1 MRAHGH
7 KKRAAPRLRR
17 FDADLQG
24 KRGLTTLRLMKTSFL
39 RAGLLSLLVA
49 STVFVGGCQSGAY
62 YSVMEKMGKPKREIL
77 VDRVTETREAQ
88 EAAKT
93 QFRSALEQFLAV
105 SKVDLGD
112 LQVKYDR
119 LASEL
124 KDSEAKAKA
133 VHDRIAALDSVAT
146 ALFAEWKKEL
156 GQYTSEALRSQS
168 EEQYRDTFDRYQKL
182 TAAMQKAT
190 KRMDPVLAT
199 FRDQVLF
206 LKHNLNARA
215 VAGLSGTAKDLE
227 RDIGKLVT
235 EMERSIS
242 EADAFIRN
250 MQGQG

>member
-1 MRAHGH
+1 MRA
-7 KKRAAPRLRR
+7 
-17 FDADLQG
+17 
-24 KRGLTTLRLMKTSFL
+24 MKTSFL
-39 RAGLLSLLVA
+39 RASLMAVLVV
-49 STVFVGGCQSGAY
+49 SSVVLGGCQTGAY
-62 YSVMEKMGKPKREIL
+62 YSMMEKMGKPKREIL
-77 VDRVTETREAQ
+77 VERVTETREAQ
-88 EAAKT
+88 EEAKV

-112 LQVKYDR
+112 LQVKYDK

-168 EEQYRDTFDRYQKL
+168 DAQYRDTFDRYQKL
-182 TAAMQKAT
+182 TASMQKAAA
-190 KRMDPVLAT
+190 RMEPVLAT

-227 RDIGKLVT
+227 RDIGRLVAD
-235 EMERSIS
+235 MERSIG
-242 EADAFIRN
+242 EADAFIRS

>member
-1 MRAHGH
+1 
-7 KKRAAPRLRR
+7 
-17 FDADLQG
+17 
-24 KRGLTTLRLMKTSFL
+24 MKTSFL
-39 RAGLLSLLVA
+39 RASLMAVLVV
-49 STVFVGGCQSGAY
+49 SSVVLGGCQTGAY
-62 YSVMEKMGKPKREIL
+62 YSMMEKMGKPKREIL
-77 VDRVTETREAQ
+77 VERVTETREAQ
-88 EAAKT
+88 EEAKV

-112 LQVKYDR
+112 LQVKYDK

-168 EEQYRDTFDRYQKL
+168 DAQYRDTFDRYQKL
-182 TAAMQKAT
+182 TASMQKAAA
-190 KRMDPVLAT
+190 RMEPVLAT

-227 RDIGKLVT
+227 RDIGRLVAD
-235 EMERSIS
+235 MERSIG
-242 EADAFIRN
+242 EADAFIRS

>member
-1 MRAHGH
+1 
-7 KKRAAPRLRR
+7 
-17 FDADLQG
+17 
-24 KRGLTTLRLMKTSFL
+24 MKTLLFRS
-39 RAGLLSLLVA
+39 GLAAAVLAVSVPLGA
-49 STVFVGGCQSGAY
+49 CQSSAY

-77 VDRVTETREAQ
+77 VERVTETREAQ
-88 EAAKT
+88 EEAKV

-112 LQVKYDR
+112 LQVKYDK

-124 KDSEAKAKA
+124 KESEAKAKA

-146 ALFAEWKKEL
+146 ALFVEWKKEL

-168 EEQYRDTFDRYQKL
+168 DAQYRYTFDRYQKL
-182 TAAMQKAT
+182 TASMQKAAS
-190 KRMDPVLAT
+190 RMNPVLAT

-227 RDIGKLVT
+227 RDIGRLVAD
-235 EMERSIS
+235 MERSIG
-242 EADAFIRN
+242 EADAFIRS

>member
-1 MRAHGH
+1 
-7 KKRAAPRLRR
+7 
-17 FDADLQG
+17 
-24 KRGLTTLRLMKTSFL
+24 MKTSLLRSGLAAAVLAVSAFL
-39 RAGLLSLLVA
+39 
-49 STVFVGGCQSGAY
+49 GGCQTGAY

-77 VDRVTETREAQ
+77 VERVTETREAQ
-88 EAAKT
+88 EEAKQ

-112 LQVKYDR
+112 LQVKYDK

-124 KDSEAKAKA
+124 KASEAKAKA

-146 ALFAEWKKEL
+146 ALFVEWKKEL

-168 EEQYRDTFDRYQKL
+168 DAQYRDTFDRYQKL
-182 TAAMQKAT
+182 TASMQKAAS
-190 KRMDPVLAT
+190 RMEPVLAT

-227 RDIGKLVT
+227 RDIGRLVAD
-235 EMERSIS
+235 MERSIG
-242 EADAFIRN
+242 EADAFIRS

>member
-1 MRAHGH
+1 
-7 KKRAAPRLRR
+7 
-17 FDADLQG
+17 
-24 KRGLTTLRLMKTSFL
+24 MKTSLLRSGLAAAVLAVSAFL
-39 RAGLLSLLVA
+39 S
-49 STVFVGGCQSGAY
+49 GCQTNTY

-77 VDRVTETREAQ
+77 VERVTETREAQ
-88 EAAKT
+88 EEAKQ

-112 LQVKYDR
+112 LQVKYDK

-168 EEQYRDTFDRYQKL
+168 DAQYRDTFDRYQKL
-182 TAAMQKAT
+182 TASMQKAAA
-190 KRMDPVLAT
+190 RMEPVLAT

-227 RDIGKLVT
+227 RDIGRLVAD
-235 EMERSIS
+235 MERSIG
-242 EADAFIRN
+242 EADAFIRS

>member
-1 MRAHGH
+1 
-7 KKRAAPRLRR
+7 
-17 FDADLQG
+17 
-24 KRGLTTLRLMKTSFL
+24 MKTLLFRS
-39 RAGLLSLLVA
+39 GLAATVMAVSVLLGA
-49 STVFVGGCQSGAY
+49 CQSSAY

-77 VDRVTETREAQ
+77 VERVTQTREAQ
-88 EAAKT
+88 EEAKV
-93 QFRSALEQFLAV
+93 QFRSALEQFIAV

-112 LQVKYDR
+112 LQVKYDK
-119 LASEL
+119 LSTEL

-156 GQYTSEALRSQS
+156 GQYTSDALRSQS
-168 EEQYRDTFDRYQKL
+168 DAQYRDTFDRYQKL
-182 TAAMQKAT
+182 TASMQKAAS
-190 KRMDPVLAT
+190 RMEPVLAT

-227 RDIGKLVT
+227 RDIGRLVAD
-235 EMERSIS
+235 MERSIG
-242 EADAFIRN
+242 EADAFIRS

>member
-1 MRAHGH
+1 
-7 KKRAAPRLRR
+7 
-17 FDADLQG
+17 
-24 KRGLTTLRLMKTSFL
+24 MKTSLL
-39 RAGLLSLLVA
+39 RAGLLGLLVA
-49 STVFVGGCQSGAY
+49 STVLLGGCQSGAY

-77 VDRVTETREAQ
+77 VERVAETREAQ

-93 QFRSALEQFLAV
+93 QFRSALEQFIAV

-146 ALFAEWKKEL
+146 ALFSEWKKEL
-156 GQYTSEALRSQS
+156 GQYTSESLRSQS

-182 TAAMQKAT
+182 TAGMQKAT

-215 VAGLSGTAKDLE
+215 VAGLSGTAKELE
-227 RDIGKLVT
+227 RDIGKLVA
-235 EMERSIS
+235 EMERSIG
-242 EADAFIRN
+242 EADAFIRT

>member
-1 MRAHGH
+1 MAV
-7 KKRAAPRLRR
+7 
-17 FDADLQG
+17 
-24 KRGLTTLRLMKTSFL
+24 
-39 RAGLLSLLVA
+39 LVV
-49 STVFVGGCQSGAY
+49 SSVVLGGCQTGAY
-62 YSVMEKMGKPKREIL
+62 YSMMEKMGKPKREIL
-77 VDRVTETREAQ
+77 VERVTETREAQ
-88 EAAKT
+88 EEAKV

-112 LQVKYDR
+112 LQVKYDK

-168 EEQYRDTFDRYQKL
+168 DAQYRDTFDRYQKL
-182 TAAMQKAT
+182 TASMQKAAA
-190 KRMDPVLAT
+190 RMEPVLAT

-227 RDIGKLVT
+227 RDIGRLVAD
-235 EMERSIS
+235 MERSIG
-242 EADAFIRN
+242 EADAFIRS